1 MKGFATLFAFITIVC
16 IQVIDAQSLQI
27 TGTVTSSKDST
38 ALFGVSIV
46 VKGTMIG
53 TITDNEGNYEFAVPV
68 NISTL
73 VFSYIGMVT
82 KEVAIAGL
90 TTIDIVLEN
99 DVLGNEDVFVTAIG
113 IVRTRKSLGY
123 SVQAVESGDISR
135 ANTSDVINSITG
147 RTAGVQITSSSGDAG
162 ASTYITIRG
171 AASITGNNQPIMV
184 VDGMPIISGGGS
196 GGIGGVGTSS
206 RSIDLN
212 PEDIASVTILKG
224 GAATALYGLRAANG
238 AIIITTK
245 TGKNLRKMKVELHS
259 SVGWDVIS
267 QVPDRQNTF
276 VQGNNGNWIG
286 GFSRTWGPNA
296 DTLQYDVTTNPDY
309 KWDPNGMIVGQ
320 SDPNANGVPVKMS
333 DPYDFF
339 QTGMTYNN
347 RLSISNGNE
356 LGSYFFSVSDLEKEG
371 IVPNNK
377 YARTTVRLNSTTKL
391 SPKASIAT
399 NMAYTNS
406 RANQIQKGSNV
417 SGVML
422 GLLRTPP
429 SFDNSAGYEFPDGTQ
444 RNYRNGG
451 GYDNPYWTANK
462 NSFDDVTNRFTGNAV
477 FNYHFTD
484 WISLSYN
491 VGIDWYNRRTKNI
504 LAVYSR
510 GQTGGYVNEYAYF
523 GQDFNSDLLL
533 NFEKNFSE
541 DLNVRL
547 TVGNNLYSTYG
558 KSVSGDATDLA
569 IIGFYQLSN
578 SSNNTTSSGI
588 SSYRTAAFFGDLQ
601 VSFRNMI
608 YLGVTGRNDWSTTMP
623 EDNLSAFYPS
633 FNLGFVFTE
642 IPGLK
647 GNNIF
652 SFGKLRGSWAQTANI
667 ATPYNTTNYFYSSTT
682 RDLWTDGVGFPWIGK
697 IGFDVNYTLAN
708 PDLRHE
714 SMASFELGA
723 DMRFLLNRFGIDFS
737 YFQNANTDLLLR
749 VPIPYSFGF
758 GEVNMNNAS
767 MESKGIEIT
776 LTAQVLSTND
786 FSWDLIAN
794 FTQMTNTVLEL
805 AEGVPSIFLGGFR
818 IPQVLAV
825 AGEEYRSIY
834 GNDWYRDTDGNV
846 LINDDPTDSYPDG
859 YPMPDY
865 RAMVPIG
872 NVNPDWTANIT
883 NTLSYKGVRLSFL
896 IDIKSGGMMYNGTMF
911 AMNYFGTTARTENRE
926 VYYTPEG
933 TIDFDLTPAENIVV
947 FDGVMGH
954 IDVSGNPVSS
964 GVINLTQVVLDE
976 DWFEGFGSN
985 FGGGPSVAAM
995 EPTDWVRLREVTLSY
1010 TIPTQK
1016 KIISAAEVYFNGR
1029 NLWLKTPYTGIDPE
1043 TNLEGAINGQGVD
1056 YYNMPGTKTYTIGL
1070 RLSF

>member
-1 MKGFATLFAFITIVC
+1 MKKVSVLFTFLVFLGL
-16 IQVIDAQSLQI
+16 QVVQAQTKQI
-27 TGTVTSSKDST
+27 SGTVTSSDDG
-38 ALFGVSIV
+38 LGIPGVTIV
-46 VKGTMIG
+46 VKGTTVG
-53 TITDNEGNYEFAVPV
+53 TTTDLDGKYSFAV
-68 NISTL
+68 SEDATTL
-73 VFSYIGMVT
+73 VFSYVGMKSQEFEIGNQGV
-82 KEVAIAGL
+82 
-90 TTIDIVLEN
+90 IDIVLDASGLDIDE
-99 DVLGNEDVFVTAIG
+99 VVVTSVG
-113 IVRTRKSLGY
+113 ISRLKKGLGY
-123 SVQAVESGDISR
+123 NVQSVDAEEIS
-135 ANTSDVINSITG
+135 TSNNADVINSIAG
-147 RTAGVQITSSSGDAG
+147 RTAGVQVTSSSGEAG

-171 AASITGNNQPIMV
+171 AASITGNNQPLMV

-196 GGIGGVGTSS
+196 GGVGGVSTSS

-212 PEDIASVTILKG
+212 PEDIASITILKG

-276 VQGNNGNWIG
+276 VQGNNGSWSS

-296 DTLQYDVTTNPDY
+296 DTLQYDVTTEPDY
-309 KWDPNGMIVGQ
+309 KWDENGMIVGQ
-320 SDPNANGVPVKMS
+320 SDPNANGVPVKMY
-333 DPYDFF
+333 DAYDFF
-339 QTGMTYNN
+339 QTAMTYNN
-347 RLSISNGNE
+347 RLSISNGND
-356 LGSYFFSVSDLEKEG
+356 LGSYYFSVSDLEKEG

-391 SPKASIAT
+391 SPKASLAT

-406 RANQIQKGSNV
+406 RATQIQKGSNV

-444 RNYRNGG
+444 RNYRKGG

-462 NSFDDVTNRFTGNAV
+462 NSYDDVTNRFTGNAV

-484 WISLSYN
+484 WFSLSYN
-491 VGIDWYNRRTKNI
+491 AGIDWYNRRTKNI

-510 GQTGGYVNEYAYF
+510 GATGGYVNEYSYF
-523 GQDFNSDLLL
+523 GQTFNSDLLL

-541 DLNVRL
+541 DLNVRF
-547 TVGNNLYSTYG
+547 TAGNNLYSTYG

-569 IIGFYQLSN
+569 IVGFYQLSN

-623 EDNLSAFYPS
+623 EENRAAFYPS
-633 FNLGFVFTE
+633 FSLGFIFTE
-642 IPGLK
+642 LLGYNRIIP
-647 GNNIF
+647 
-652 SFGKLRGSWAQTANI
+652 FGKLRGSWAKTANI
-667 ATPYNTTNYFYSSTT
+667 AGAYNTSNYFYSAGTG
-682 RDLWTDGVGFPWIGK
+682 DGWTDGVGFPYMGET
-697 IGFDVNYTLAN
+697 GFSVGSGLGN
-708 PDLRHE
+708 PDLKHE
-714 SMASFELGA
+714 TMISWEIGA
-723 DMRFLLNRFGIDFS
+723 DLRFLDSRFGLDVS
-737 YFQNANTDLLLR
+737 YFNNQNSDLLLS
-749 VPIPYSFGF
+749 VPIARSSGF
-758 GEVNMNNAS
+758 SSIYMNAAT
-767 MESKGIEIT
+767 MESKGIEVT
-776 LTAQVLSTND
+776 LTAQVLRTND
-786 FSWDLIAN
+786 FTWDLMAN

-805 AEGVPSIFLGGFR
+805 AEGVPSLFLGGFTV
-818 IPQVLAV
+818 PQVRAV

-834 GNDWYRDTDGNV
+834 GNDWFRDADGNV
-846 LINDDPTDSYPDG
+846 LINDDPTDAYPDG
-859 YPMPDY
+859 YPMPDE

-933 TIDFDLTPAENIVV
+933 TIDFDRTPAENIVV

-954 IDVSGNPVSS
+954 VDANGNPVSS
-964 GVINLTQVVLDE
+964 EAKNITPVVLDE
-976 DWFEGFGSN
+976 NWFEGFGSN

-995 EPTDWVRLREVTLSY
+995 EPADWVRLRDL
-1010 TIPTQK
+1010 TIGYKLPIKQLQ
-1016 KIISAAEVYFNGR
+1016 SAEIYFTGR
-1029 NLWLKTPYTGIDPE
+1029 NLWLSTPYTGIDPE
-1043 TNLEGAINGQGVD
+1043 TNLQGARNGQGMD
-1056 YYNMPGTKTYTIGL
+1056 YFNMPGTKSYMVGVKLT
-1070 RLSF
+1070 F